1 MPFKKIGENKNQS
14 PSGKVFTDKQ
24 VRYYYATDG
33 FTRSQRIWAPR
44 SGGILS
50 VAEDT
55 NNTLRT

>member
-33 FTRSQRIWAPR
+33 FTKKPK
-44 SGGILS
+44 
-50 VAEDT
+50 
-55 NNTLRT
+55 NLRPPKRRDS